1 MSYHRPCEA
10 IQVNQVI
17 KKSQFIG
24 NIFIVNSSA
33 QAIESVNQIKS
44 QHSSANHSCHCF
56 IAGLPEQF
64 SMWGYSDDGE
74 PKGTAGLPMFNVL
87 KHSGLGNICVVV
99 TRYFGGIK
107 LGTGGIARAYS
118 STVNLAINNCLTQEV
133 QLSTDYSLIS
143 PFNRTGEIEH
153 AIKHNSGVRVKHRQ
167 WLDSGLQLTLAI
179 DDIAFNSFLI
189 SISGYQHEL
198 IIVKID
204 SDNK

>member
-1 MSYHRPCEA
+1 
-10 IQVNQVI
+10 
-17 KKSQFIG
+17 
-24 NIFIVNSSA
+24 
-33 QAIESVNQIKS
+33 
-44 QHSSANHSCHCF
+44 
-56 IAGLPEQF
+56 
-64 SMWGYSDDGE
+64 
-74 PKGTAGLPMFNVL
+74 
-87 KHSGLGNICVVV
+87 VVV

-153 AIKHNSGVRVKHRQ
+153 AIKLNSGVRLKHRL

-179 DDIAFNSFLI
+179 DDIAFNNFLI